1 LQPSRSFPLSPSPP
15 KPGLALQGALPSL
28 DQPATLEGIFRRYS
42 SYVARIGM
50 KLLGRP
56 DEVED
61 LVQDVFVV
69 AARGLEELRDPTA
82 VKPWLITVTVRLARR
97 KLRRRRLSLL
107 FLLEKPHAY
116 DNIVWQTSDPE
127 RRAMLARLYAVLDGI
142 PTNQRIAWTLR
153 YVEGERLDDIAR
165 ISGCSIAA
173 VKRRIA
179 AAHDIIREGV

>member
-1 LQPSRSFPLSPSPP
+1 LNPSRLLPLSSAPT
-15 KPGLALQGALPSL
+15 KPVLVGDGAARAFEEPASL
-28 DQPATLEGIFRRYS
+28 EVIFRRYA

-61 LVQDVFVV
+61 LVQDVFVA

-97 KLRRRRLSLL
+97 KLRRRRLAFL
-107 FLLEKPHAY
+107 FALEKPHPY
-116 DNIVWQTSDPE
+116 DNVAWQTPAPE
-127 RRAMLARLYAVLDGI
+127 RRAVLKRLYGLLDRI

-153 YVEGERLDDIAR
+153 YVEGEQLEDVAR
-165 ISGCSIAA
+165 ICGCSLSAA
-173 VKRRIA
+173 KRRIA
-179 AAHDIIREGV
+179 AAHDVIREGL